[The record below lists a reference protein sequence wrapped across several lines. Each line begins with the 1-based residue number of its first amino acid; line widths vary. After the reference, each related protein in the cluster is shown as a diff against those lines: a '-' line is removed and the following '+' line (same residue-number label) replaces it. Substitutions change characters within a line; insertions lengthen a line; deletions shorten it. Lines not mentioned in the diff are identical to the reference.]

1 MLLHGIL
8 PAVNLFKENASGET
22 ATAAWKAVIEAIQGR
37 IVSSG
42 CILFK
47 IILAVRGLAGTLK
60 EKASIEFRNYL
71 RGMCPCNS
79 GEWAVGIE
87 TDMRTEVISP

>member
-1 MLLHGIL
+1 M
-8 PAVNLFKENASGET
+8 NLFKENASGET
-22 ATAAWKAVIEAIQGR
+22 ATAAWKPVIEAIQGS
-37 IVSSG
+37 IGSSG

-47 IILAVRGLAGTLK
+47 IILALHGLADTLK

-71 RGMCPCNS
+71 RGLCPCNS

-87 TDMRTEVISP
+87 TDVRTEVISP